1 MSDIVN
7 IINTGFQVLV
17 DGVHF
22 IITFVQE
29 IPIYYTNLKLYI
41 GTSLPQYIAYPLMF
55 MAVIA
60 IIINIKRLVAD

>member
-7 IINTGFQVLV
+7 IINTGFQVMV

-22 IITFVQE
+22 LLNIVNQ
-29 IPIYYTNLKLYI
+29 IPVYYNNLKLYV
-41 GTSLPQYIAYPLMF
+41 GSSMPSYLAYPLMC

-60 IIINIKRLVAD
+60 IIINIKRLVNN